1 MKKKLLLLIIGIFIF
16 SFNKVSAQEILPA
29 GGDSLETA
37 VPLSPGE
44 YQGRV
49 LEDGKEW
56 HYFIG
61 SDIQPGQEIQAQ
73 VLFTGNT
80 LMSTTIYNQDKQR
93 LTKAEMQQG
102 DEPNTTYWL
111 NGSSESEKCY
121 LRLSNDAIWSATLK
135 NVNIKVVD
143 RFDAN
148 SQTDAGGSFE
158 NALPIE
164 AGQYKGFLD
173 FHHEASDGE
182 DFYKINVAH
191 GQKLTVRVTP
201 AKGLSIALKIY
212 DKNRSE
218 LVDEYSENKGAIVT
232 GSIQA
237 LTTDTFYI
245 AVAPEYSSNLDQA
258 SQYTLDI
265 SGAAP
270 DTQKSGIANDNENL
284 LDNPLSQIST
294 SVSSGILGIISKSI
308 KFILLI
314 AATVLIII
322 VVTIILLLKGK
333 SGKKETPEKKAP
345 IETKEAKEK
354 KKETVKPEYS
364 YCSKCGAQNPSGA
377 KFCSK
382 CGERLA

>member
-1 MKKKLLLLIIGIFIF
+1 MFNNMKNKLFSSIFLIGLLIISILIFLPHEV
-16 SFNKVSAQEILPA
+16 NAQGILPI
-29 GGDSLETA
+29 GGDSFETA
-37 VPLSPGE
+37 VSLSLGE
-44 YQGRV
+44 YQGGT
-49 LEDGKEW
+49 LEDGQEW
-56 HYFIG
+56 FY
-61 SDIQPGQEIQAQ
+61 SVDRNIQPGQEIQAQ

-93 LTKAEMQQG
+93 LTKAEMQKG
-102 DEPNTTYWL
+102 DKLNTTYWL
-111 NGSSESEKCY
+111 NGSSESGKYY

-158 NALPIE
+158 NALPVE

-173 FHHEASDGE
+173 FNYNASDE
-182 DFYKINVAH
+182 QDFYKINVFR

-201 AKGLSIALKIY
+201 PEDLYIALKIY

-218 LVDEYSENKGAIVT
+218 LVNEYSENKGAIVT
-232 GSIQA
+232 GSIQVLA
-237 LTTDTFYI
+237 SDIFYI
-245 AVAPEYSSNLDQA
+245 AVAPQYGSDQDQA
-258 SQYTLDI
+258 SQYTLEI
-265 SGAAP
+265 SGATP
-270 DTQKSGIANDNENL
+270 DTQKSGVANLQEKANGKPL
-284 LDNPLSQIST
+284 AGNPLSPIG
-294 SVSSGILGIISKSI
+294 SSILGGIGKSI

-322 VVTIILLLKGK
+322 VVTVILLLKGE
-333 SGKKETPEKKAP
+333 SGKKES
-345 IETKEAKEK
+345 AK
-354 KKETVKPEYS
+354 VKTTEFI

-382 CGERLA
+382 CGEQLK